1 MTQREKKYIG
11 RKRQKKQC
19 RQTYDTAQYHLK
31 TTPTEGTTHPN
42 PLEGRELDMLLL
54 IDLWF
59 IRKSVGC
66 FLFYFSVNNRSQ
78 VKHSVIVI
86 PRSDAESRKHR

>member
-1 MTQREKKYIG
+1 MPPNLRHSPIPPKNHPNAKREKIY
-11 RKRQKKQC
+11 RKKKTKKQC

-31 TTPTEGTTHPN
+31 TTPIEGTTHPN
-42 PLEGRELDMLLL
+42 PPKGRELDMLLL

-66 FLFYFSVNNRSQ
+66 FLFYFSVNNRL
-78 VKHSVIVI
+78 K
-86 PRSDAESRKHR
+86 

>member
-42 PLEGRELDMLLL
+42 PPEGRELDMLLL
-54 IDLWF
+54 ISGLALAVCF
-59 IRKSVGC
+59 IGLCLVV
-66 FLFYFSVNNRSQ
+66 Y
-78 VKHSVIVI
+78 
-86 PRSDAESRKHR
+86 